1 MSESRFVY
9 VTYIRVSPEKLWDA
23 LTTPEFMKSYFFG
36 VTFDTDWRQGSPWK
50 MVYPDG
56 TITDAGEIIEFT
68 PPSRLV
74 LSWQNQF
81 RPELKAEGH
90 GRCVMEVEAAGE
102 ASKLTI
108 THTLGME
115 GSRLIGAVSE
125 GWPQILSNLK
135 SVLETGKIVLTR

>member
-1 MSESRFVY
+1 MAESRFVY
-9 VTYIRVSPEKLWDA
+9 VTYIRVPPEKLWDA

-36 VTFDTDWRQGSPWK
+36 VRFDTDWTVGAPWK

-81 RPELKAEGH
+81 RPELKEEGY
-90 GRCVMEVEAAGE
+90 GRCIMEIEPAGQS
-102 ASKLTI
+102 SKLTV
-108 THTLGME
+108 THTIDRD

-135 SVLETGKIVLTR
+135 SVLETGKAVLTR